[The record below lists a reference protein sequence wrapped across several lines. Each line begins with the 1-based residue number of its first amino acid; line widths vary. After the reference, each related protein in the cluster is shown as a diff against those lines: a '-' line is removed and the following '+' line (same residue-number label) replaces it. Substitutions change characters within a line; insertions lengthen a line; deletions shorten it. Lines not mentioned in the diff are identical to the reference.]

1 MKVTALAAAGILS
14 LACSEVLAQSAP
26 VVVELFTSQ
35 GCSSCPPA
43 DALLEEL
50 ASYPDVLPL
59 ALHVDYWDYIG
70 WKDTFGSPQFTA
82 RQKAY
87 AAASG
92 HRTIYTPQMVIGG
105 IDHVVGYV
113 PMDVATAIERH
124 REAALPVVLRVT
136 RTGDEVRVLA
146 DPMPGLP
153 GVMIVQLVRYL
164 PKASVTIERGE
175 NAGKTIDYVNTVVA
189 WDQIGTWDGASALDL
204 TVPLEGQGAVAV
216 LLQAEGPGAIIAAA
230 KTE

>member
-1 MKVTALAAAGILS
+1 MKVTALAAAGFLG
-14 LACSEVLAQSAP
+14 LASGDVLAQTAP

-70 WKDTFGSPQFTA
+70 WTDTFGSPQFTA

-87 AAASG
+87 AAAGG

-105 IDHVVGYV
+105 TDHVVGYV
-113 PMDVATAIERH
+113 PMDVANAIERH

-136 RTGDEVRVLA
+136 RTGDELRVLA

-175 NAGKTIDYVNTVVA
+175 NAGKTINYVNTVTD
-189 WDQIGTWDGASALDL
+189 WERIGTWDGASALDL
-204 TVPLEGQGAVAV
+204 SVALEGPAAVAV
-216 LLQAEGPGAIIAAA
+216 LLQADGPGLILAAA
-230 KTE
+230 KAD